1 MLNINNVRLQTL
13 YPRKIIHHIYACLEN
28 HEQLAR
34 KWKRKGKRKGEGE
47 GEGEEGRG
55 RES

>member
-1 MLNINNVRLQTL
+1 MLNINNVWLQTL

-34 KWKRKGKRKGEGE
+34 KWKRKGEGE
-47 GEGEEGRG
+47 GGG
-55 RES
+55 REGGERVRG